1 MRFFLDQWHSEGKQI
16 QINLRLLLV
25 PKWKLLDKTGFLFLL
40 DKEWC
45 SNEWEQFRE
54 LEIKCNEG
62 EITPVYSEHPLFGF
76 PSCSLISS
84 YQFIARTQ
92 QHALLLS
99 GNNPALLSSFREG
112 LDIEVGCS
120 MFFKPRKDKTESELP
135 ISNLT
140 PDHTA
145 LRCSIMST
153 TELRSTPCW
162 ATLWQGSCMELKSA
176 LLKASNAWS

>member
-1 MRFFLDQWHSEGKQI
+1 ML
-16 QINLRLLLV
+16 N
-25 PKWKLLDKTGFLFLL
+25 KTGFLFLL

-45 SNEWEQFRE
+45 SIEWEQFRE

-62 EITPVYSEHPLFGF
+62 EITPIYSEHPLFDF

-120 MFFKPRKDKTESELP
+120 MFLKPRKDKTESELP
-135 ISNLT
+135 MSNLT

-153 TELRSTPCW
+153 TELRSTPC
-162 ATLWQGSCMELKSA
+162 
-176 LLKASNAWS
+176 

>member
-1 MRFFLDQWHSEGKQI
+1 M
-16 QINLRLLLV
+16 
-25 PKWKLLDKTGFLFLL
+25 LDKTGFLVLL

-45 SNEWEQFRE
+45 SIEWEQFRE

-120 MFFKPRKDKTESELP
+120 MFLKPRKDKTESELP
-135 ISNLT
+135 MSNLT

-153 TELRSTPCW
+153 TELRSTLC
-162 ATLWQGSCMELKSA
+162 
-176 LLKASNAWS
+176 